1 MMSESTEYNGW
12 SSYETWLVALW
23 LNNDQASYN
32 ALEAI
37 KTQDGSVYSKAEQ
50 LEELV
55 RELCEFEPVG
65 LVADLMNSAFGRVD
79 WVEIVSEE

>member
-1 MMSESTEYNGW
+1 MSESRGYNGW

-37 KTQDGSVYSKAEQ
+37 KAVDGSVHSKAEQ

-55 RELCEFEPVG
+55 RELYEFEPVG
-65 LVADLMNSAFGRVD
+65 IVADFVNAAFGRVD
-79 WVEIVSEE
+79 WVEIVQAD